1 MRTKK
6 ELKELFTSFKGLGT
20 LKKIAESRVC
30 PECDKCPFNERRAKT
45 LCYNIVDIYNVS
57 DDETEKTMRM
67 LIDIFTEEKIN
78 RNLALIDDRLKYNSI
93 VVYNGKSYKIK
104 GVLKKKFI
112 GKDECPILLNGFGDV
127 YDASYKDCIVK
138 ESDMKKEYT
147 LWADI
152 TYIKIKGD
160 EQNDSK
166 E

>member
-30 PECDKCPFNERRAKT
+30 PECDKCPFHDRRTKT
-45 LCYNIVDIYNVS
+45 PCYNIVDIDDRS
-57 DDETEKTMRM
+57 DETEKTMRM

-93 VVYNGKSYKIK
+93 VVYKGESYKIK

-147 LWADI
+147 LWVNI
-152 TYIKIKGD
+152 TDIKIKGD
-160 EQNDSK
+160 E
-166 E
+166 

>member
-20 LKKIAESRVC
+20 LKKIAESRWC
-30 PECDKCPFNERRAKT
+30 TECDKCPLGERGTKT
-45 LCYNIVDIYNVS
+45 PCYDIVELDNKS
-57 DDETEKTMRM
+57 DETEKTMRM

-93 VVYNGKSYKIK
+93 VVYKGKSYKIK

-127 YDASYKDCIVK
+127 YDASYKDCIVN
-138 ESDMKKEYT
+138 
-147 LWADI
+147 
-152 TYIKIKGD
+152 
-160 EQNDSK
+160 QN
-166 E
+166 